1 MYFYFHL
8 QLIWDENILLKI
20 RSQYGKNTTRTFT
33 SESGRIVRDEIRSH
47 QHRER
52 DSTKTKTAEKNLLF
66 IKQIFMKFPHSKH
79 LITTTSFDRRS
90 GEIAKHLSTF
100 SAHKSVATNDRK
112 SLCVYLAELV
122 GQAGEQ
128 NVMAIENIIFVRKW
142 NFADFFFLFPSHEMR
157 KKNSQNVWDTK
168 SFHFSLILKLSE
180 FTSWTH
186 FVLAREVKNFPLRK
200 IFWNHRVD
208 L

>member
-1 MYFYFHL
+1 MSWSVQVLTFPTFLLNLLWLNLQTPPKMYR
-8 QLIWDENILLKI
+8 ILLE
-20 RSQYGKNTTRTFT
+20 SPNTTKRLL
-33 SESGRIVRDEIRSH
+33 IRLI
-47 QHRER
+47 
-52 DSTKTKTAEKNLLF
+52 NLW
-66 IKQIFMKFPHSKH
+66 
-79 LITTTSFDRRS
+79 
-90 GEIAKHLSTF
+90 AKH
-100 SAHKSVATNDRK
+100 
-112 SLCVYLAELV
+112 
-122 GQAGEQ
+122 QAGEQ